1 MAGGHQDARVIARRL
16 YGAIIVLAVLITGD
30 DHSPRP
36 LEAAVVLSITVAV
49 LLGMEGYADV
59 IAQEMRLHRPLSR
72 AERLRSVKELVA
84 VTAAA
89 EAPLLFLV
97 LAGVGLLSIETA
109 FAFAEAVTLT
119 LLYHYGYVGRR
130 LAGAPP
136 HRAAAGGLA
145 VAAIGA
151 ALAIGKGYVH
161 F

>member
-1 MAGGHQDARVIARRL
+1 
-16 YGAIIVLAVLITGD
+16 
-30 DHSPRP
+30 
-36 LEAAVVLSITVAV
+36 LEALVVLSVTVAV

-59 IAQEMRLHRPLSR
+59 IAQEMMLHRPLSS
-72 AERLRSVKELVA
+72 AERAKAIKELVA

-97 LAGVGLLSIETA
+97 LAGIGLLSIETA
-109 FAFAEAVTLT
+109 FTLAEAATLT

-130 LAGAPP
+130 LAGAPL
-136 HRAAAGGLA
+136 HRAAASGLV